1 MDGVF
6 FNSVPRL
13 PDICLIFGSIVY
25 IVLFQLLLVS
35 YFIVHIYIYIFRL
48 LFLHLPIIVFAF
60 ANSCIY
66 IFRLLFLHFPI
77 VVFIFPDCGIYI
89 SQLLY
94 SIYISPIVI
103 FSISIMIACTVQI
116 GVLPYNHMK
125 SQYSH

>member
-6 FNSVPRL
+6 FNSVPLL

-60 ANSCIY
+60 ANCCIY
-66 IFRLLFLHFPI
+66 ISRLLFLHFPI
-77 VVFIFPDCGIYI
+77 VVFIFPDIYI
-89 SQLLY
+89 SRLWYLY
-94 SIYISPIVI
+94 FPIIVQYLHFPDCYI
-103 FSISIMIACTVQI
+103 FY
-116 GVLPYNHMK
+116 LNHDCLHC
-125 SQYSH
+125 SNWYFAI